1 MTSKFHTRIVKL
13 MSNVVPGGQQG
24 EYVRYHLGNPV
35 LFSNE
40 KIKRDLHLS
49 FTDPMKALR
58 DTVEDLAKWGH
69 INAHVFE
76 SSRTSRP

>member
-1 MTSKFHTRIVKL
+1 MTSRFYTKIAKL

-40 KIKRDLHLS
+40 KIKRDLYFS

-58 DTVEDLAKWGH
+58 DTIEDLAKWGH
-69 INAHVFE
+69 IRVQVLE
-76 SSRTSRP
+76 PSRVAAP